1 MGEAAESFGMIF
13 SLSNASVMIG
23 VRKNGAAE
31 LFVCILFIYDSQL
44 VKAIRRYRG
53 VCASCIGG
61 LC

>member
-1 MGEAAESFGMIF
+1 
-13 SLSNASVMIG
+13 LSNASVMIG

-53 VCASCIGG
+53 VCGSCIGG